1 MDEVYQVQPLSMSFC
16 LECHRDPAAKL
27 RPLDKITDL
36 NWKWSENPT
45 VNAEQQRKNGQQ
57 IMKDWHVQ
65 SLQNCSACHR

>member
-16 LECHRDPAAKL
+16 LDCHRDPAAKL

-36 NWKWSENPT
+36 NWKWSDNPS
-45 VNAEQQRKNGQQ
+45 VNTEQQRKNGQKMMQ
-57 IMKDWHVQ
+57 DWHVQ